1 MNERIKQLALQAGLK
16 SEIMVD
22 ESNLDVEC
30 FLTQYDANVPSIH
43 YWEKFAELIVKE
55 CCHIM
60 NTTAK
65 KAEESNTYMGDD
77 VPTRVHQYKIKQHFG
92 VEL

>member
-1 MNERIKQLALQAGLK
+1 MNERIKQIAASSLIIKQLAKQAEEYADIEYNASDLDWYELK
-16 SEIMVD
+16 E
-22 ESNLDVEC
+22 
-30 FLTQYDANVPSIH
+30 
-43 YWEKFAELIVKE
+43 EKFAELIVKE

-92 VEL
+92 VEE

>member
-1 MNERIKQLALQAGLK
+1 MNIKLLKELYKQAETECGW
-16 SEIMVD
+16 SE
-22 ESNLDVEC
+22 
-30 FLTQYDANVPSIH
+30 
-43 YWEKFAELIVKE
+43 EKFAELIVKE

-77 VPTRVHQYKIKQHFG
+77 VPTRVHQYTIKQHFG
-92 VEL
+92 VEE

>member
-1 MNERIKQLALQAGLK
+1 MNERIKELAKQAEEYADIEYNASDLDWYELK
-16 SEIMVD
+16 E
-22 ESNLDVEC
+22 
-30 FLTQYDANVPSIH
+30 
-43 YWEKFAELIVKE
+43 EKFAELIVKE

-77 VPTRVHQYKIKQHFG
+77 VPTRVHQYTIKQHFG
-92 VEL
+92 VKE